1 MSARKALRAR
11 SFFRS
16 EIRRHDEH
24 ASILLAGHTSG
35 YRMRYVAIAGKT
47 LSLRLESLVSDFD
60 ILRIFI
66 KTRGPVQQMKK
77 HRSACLTITAL
88 LIILGCGCGNSK
100 GPSGPTSISSQQAVA
115 AATQIGQTFVAA
127 SAQMGASFCGN
138 PFAPQEQFPCTI
150 SIAAS
155 VPCNEGGTVAVSGAN
170 NGDLDYSNTGPA
182 TGTLTFTT
190 TNCSIPGSTLVMNG
204 TPGLPFATS
213 TFYFYGGVS
222 SFTAVET
229 GSISY
234 GPNPAGV
241 CQTNLTITASF
252 EGNNQHTVTSCTL
265 TGTACGQPINQQ
277 CQ

>member
-66 KTRGPVQQMKK
+66 KTRGPVHQMKK
-77 HRSACLTITAL
+77 HRSAYLTITAL
-88 LIILGCGCGNSK
+88 IIVLSCGCGNSK

-115 AATQIGQTFVAA
+115 AATQIGQTFVAS

-138 PFAPQEQFPCTI
+138 SFAPQEQFPCTI
-150 SIAAS
+150 SVAS
-155 VPCNEGGTVAVSGAN
+155 NVPCSGGGTVSIAGAN
-170 NGDLDYSNTGPA
+170 NGDLDYTNTGPA
-182 TGTLTFTT
+182 TGTLTYTP
-190 TNCSIPGSTLVMNG
+190 TNCSIPGSTLVMSG
-204 TPGLPFATS
+204 TAGLPFATS
-213 TFYFYGGVS
+213 MFYFYGGVS

-229 GSISY
+229 GRSAM
-234 GPNPAGV
+234 GPTRLESAK
-241 CQTNLTITASF
+241 
-252 EGNNQHTVTSCTL
+252 
-265 TGTACGQPINQQ
+265 PI
-277 CQ
+277 